1 MSEAVTT
8 PAATRTARGRIVTI
22 GAGGEMARV
31 AVMRIRRIGQAMAV
45 IVAIGAIP
53 LSASALAQTTRD
65 VVKTR
70 SGAVRG
76 LGRGGYR
83 VFEGMP
89 YAAPPVGRLRW
100 RPPEPA
106 AHWNGVRDATRPGS
120 PCAQVSL
127 SVLPGGKAILPG
139 ASNLTGSTSEDCLY
153 LNVWTPARST
163 HARPVFVWFH
173 GGNDI
178 YGAGSDYDGSRLT
191 VEGGVVVV
199 TVNYRL
205 GPLGYLAL
213 PGLSAHSP
221 DHTSGDYGLMD
232 QVAALRWVR
241 SNIASFGGNPN
252 QVTVGGQSAGAW
264 ASCDLIASPAA
275 RGLFKRAILES
286 GTCAAGGSG
295 SNATSPISTLG
306 AAEAAGQTFA
316 ASVGCNDAATQLSCL
331 RALPASKLISGELA
345 ATWGANTGPAVLPIS
360 PAAAWAKGRINR
372 VPVLVGTT
380 HDEYRFRTFVNVDFL
395 GGGPLT
401 PATYVTRVQQESPGN
416 AGAVLAKYPASAY
429 PSPDLAYATE
439 KTDSLYACP
448 AHADDLLYS
457 TRVPVYAYEF
467 DDQHAP
473 PFFDAPRNIP
483 QGAFHASEVD
493 YLFPFHDLTPLTA
506 SQRQLSGVMVGYWSH
521 FIASGNPNAPGLP
534 SWPRFG
540 RPTRHVTA
548 SGTKLIQELKPGA
561 VRPSGSFVSD
571 HQCGFWQQQLGIPAH

>member
-1 MSEAVTT
+1 M
-8 PAATRTARGRIVTI
+8 
-22 GAGGEMARV
+22 
-31 AVMRIRRIGQAMAV
+31 
-45 IVAIGAIP
+45 
-53 LSASALAQTTRD
+53 
-65 VVKTR
+65 
-70 SGAVRG
+70 
-76 LGRGGYR
+76 
-83 VFEGMP
+83 
-89 YAAPPVGRLRW
+89 
-100 RPPEPA
+100 
-106 AHWNGVRDATRPGS
+106 
-120 PCAQVSL
+120 
-127 SVLPGGKAILPG
+127 
-139 ASNLTGSTSEDCLY
+139 
-153 LNVWTPARST
+153 
-163 HARPVFVWFH
+163 
-173 GGNDI
+173 
-178 YGAGSDYDGSRLT
+178 
-191 VEGGVVVV
+191 VV

-213 PGLSAHSP
+213 PGLSAQSP

-241 SNIASFGGNPN
+241 ANIAAFGGNPK

-275 RGLFKRAILES
+275 RGLFERAILES

-316 ASVGCNDAATQLSCL
+316 ASVGCSDAATQLSCL

-345 ATWGANTGPAVLPIS
+345 ATWGVNTGPAVLPIS

-380 HDEYRFRTFVNVDFL
+380 HDEYRFRTFVNVDLL

-401 PATYVTRVQQESPGN
+401 PATYAARVQQENPGS
-416 AGAVLAKYPASAY
+416 AGAILAKYPASAY

-439 KTDSLYACP
+439 KTDSLYSCP

-473 PFFDAPRNIP
+473 PFFDAPNNIP

-493 YLFPFHDLTPLTA
+493 YLFPFHDLAPLTA
-506 SQRQLSGVMVGYWSH
+506 SQQQLSKVMVGYWSH

-540 RPTRHVTA
+540 RPTRRGGA
-548 SGTKLIQELKPGA
+548 SGTHLIQELKPGA
-561 VRPSGSFVSD
+561 VRPSGSFVTD
-571 HQCGFWQQQLGIPAH
+571 HQCGFWQQQLGIPVQ

>member
-1 MSEAVTT
+1 MRAV
-8 PAATRTARGRIVTI
+8 RNRLIGRGLVLIV
-22 GAGGEMARV
+22 G
-31 AVMRIRRIGQAMAV
+31 
-45 IVAIGAIP
+45 IVAIP
-53 LSASALAQTTRD
+53 VSASAFAQTTGA
-65 VVKTR
+65 VVNTR

-76 LGRGGYR
+76 LVRGAYR
-83 VFEGMP
+83 VFQGIP
-89 YAAPPVGRLRW
+89 YAAPPLGPLRW

-106 AHWNGVRDATRPGS
+106 AHWKGVRDATRPGS
-120 PCAQVSL
+120 PCAQVPL
-127 SVLPGGKAILPG
+127 TVLPGGKAILPG

-153 LNVWTPARST
+153 LNVWTHARST
-163 HARPVFVWFH
+163 HPRPVFVWFH

-191 VEGGVVVV
+191 VAGEVVVV

-213 PGLSAHSP
+213 PGLSAQSP

-232 QVAALRWVR
+232 QVAALQWVR
-241 SNIASFGGNPN
+241 ANIAAFGGNPR

-264 ASCDLIASPAA
+264 ASCDLMASPAA
-275 RGLFKRAILES
+275 RGLFERAILES

-295 SNATSPISTLG
+295 SNATSPILTLG
-306 AAEAAGQTFA
+306 AGEAAGQTFA
-316 ASVGCNDAATQLSCL
+316 ASVGCSDAATQLSCL

-345 ATWGANTGPAVLPIS
+345 ATWGVNTGPAVLPIS

-372 VPVLVGTT
+372 VPVLVGST
-380 HDEYRFRTFVNVDFL
+380 HDEYRFRTFVNVNFL

-401 PATYVTRVQQESPGN
+401 PATYAARVQQENPGN
-416 AGAVLAKYPASAY
+416 AGAVLANYPASAY

-439 KTDSLYACP
+439 KTDSLYSCP

-473 PFFDAPRNIP
+473 PFFAAPNSIP
-483 QGAFHASEVD
+483 QGAFHASEAD
-493 YLFPFHDLTPLTA
+493 YLFPFHNLAPLTA
-506 SQRQLSGVMVGYWSH
+506 SQQQLSSVMVGYWSH
-521 FIASGNPNAPGLP
+521 FIASGNPNAPSLP

-540 RPTRHVTA
+540 RQIPRVSA
-548 SGTKLIQELKPGA
+548 SATDLIQELKPGA
-561 VRPSGSFVSD
+561 VRPSGSFVSE
-571 HQCGFWQQQLGIPAH
+571 HQCDFWQQQLGIPVH

>member
-1 MSEAVTT
+1 
-8 PAATRTARGRIVTI
+8 
-22 GAGGEMARV
+22 
-31 AVMRIRRIGQAMAV
+31 MRPVRSRLIAQSTAV
-45 IVAIGAIP
+45 IVVMVAIVAAP
-53 LSASALAQTTRD
+53 MSASALARTTRA
-65 VVKTR
+65 VVSTR
-70 SGAVRG
+70 SGALRG
-76 LGRGGYR
+76 VVHRAYR
-83 VFEGMP
+83 VFQGIP
-89 YAAPPVGRLRW
+89 YAAPPIGPLRW

-106 AHWNGVRDATRPGS
+106 AHWKGIRDATRPGS
-120 PCAQVSL
+120 PCAQRPL
-127 SVLPGGKAILPG
+127 TVLPGGKAILPG

-153 LNVWTPARST
+153 LNVWTPAR
-163 HARPVFVWFH
+163 HAHPRPVFVWFH
-173 GGNDI
+173 GGDNI
-178 YGAGSDYDGSRLT
+178 FGAGTDYDGSKLT
-191 VEGGVVVV
+191 VEGGVLVV

-213 PGLSAHSP
+213 PALSAQSP

-241 SNIASFGGNPN
+241 SNIAAFGGNPK

-264 ASCDLIASPAA
+264 AGCDLIASPAA
-275 RGLFKRAILES
+275 RGLFERAILES

-295 SNATSPISTLG
+295 SNATAPVSTLG
-306 AAEAAGQTFA
+306 AAEADGQTFA
-316 ASVGCNDAATQLSCL
+316 ASVGCSDAATQLSCL

-345 ATWGANTGPAVLPIS
+345 ATWGVNTGPAVLPIS

-380 HDEYRFRTFVNVDFL
+380 HDEYRFRTFVNVDLL

-401 PATYVTRVQQESPGN
+401 PATYVTRVQQENPGS
-416 AGAVLAKYPASAY
+416 ADAILSKYPASAY

-439 KTDSLYACP
+439 KTDSLYSCP

-473 PFFDAPRNIP
+473 PFFAAPPDIP
-483 QGAFHASEVD
+483 QGAFHASEVG
-493 YLFPFHDLTPLTA
+493 YLFPFHALAPLTA
-506 SQRQLSGVMVGYWSH
+506 SQQRLSRVMVGYWSH

-540 RPTRHVTA
+540 RPTRRGRA
-548 SGTKLIQELKPGA
+548 SGTRLIQELKPGA
-561 VRPSGSFVSD
+561 VRPSGSFVAD
-571 HQCGFWQQQLGIPAH
+571 HRCGFWQQQLGIPVR

>member
-1 MSEAVTT
+1 M
-8 PAATRTARGRIVTI
+8 RTVRNRL
-22 GAGGEMARV
+22 
-31 AVMRIRRIGQAMAV
+31 IGQGLV
-45 IVAIGAIP
+45 LIVAIVAIP
-53 LSASALAQTTRD
+53 ASASAYVQSTGA
-65 VVKTR
+65 VVNSR

-76 LGRGGYR
+76 LVRGAYR
-83 VFEGMP
+83 VFEGIP
-89 YAAPPVGRLRW
+89 YAAPPVGPLRW
-100 RPPEPA
+100 RPPAPA
-106 AHWNGVRDATRPGS
+106 AHWKAIRDATRPGS
-120 PCAQVSL
+120 PCAQVPL
-127 SVLPGGKAILPG
+127 TVLPGGKAILPG

-153 LNVWTPARST
+153 LNVWTHARST
-163 HARPVFVWFH
+163 RARPVFVWFH
-173 GGNDI
+173 GGNDV

-213 PGLSAHSP
+213 PGLSAQSP

-241 SNIASFGGNPN
+241 ANIAAFGGDPK

-264 ASCDLIASPAA
+264 AGCDLIASPAA
-275 RGLFKRAILES
+275 RGLFERAILES

-295 SNATSPISTLG
+295 SNATSPILTLG
-306 AAEAAGQTFA
+306 AGEAAGQTFA
-316 ASVGCNDAATQLSCL
+316 ASVGCSDAATQLSCL

-380 HDEYRFRTFVNVDFL
+380 HDEYRFRTFVNVNFL
-395 GGGPLT
+395 GGGPLIA
-401 PATYVTRVQQESPGN
+401 ATYATRIQQENPGS
-416 AGAVLAKYPASAY
+416 AGAVLGKYPATAY

-439 KTDSLYACP
+439 KTDSLYSCP

-473 PFFDAPRNIP
+473 PFFAAPNSIP

-493 YLFPFHDLTPLTA
+493 YLFPFHNLAPLTA
-506 SQRQLSGVMVGYWSH
+506 SQQQLSSVMVGYWSH

-540 RPTRHVTA
+540 KPTGRGGA

-561 VRPSGSFVSD
+561 VRPSGSFVND
-571 HQCGFWQQQLGIPAH
+571 HQCGFWQQQLGIPVH

>member
-1 MSEAVTT
+1 MRAV
-8 PAATRTARGRIVTI
+8 RNRL
-22 GAGGEMARV
+22 
-31 AVMRIRRIGQAMAV
+31 IGQGLV
-45 IVAIGAIP
+45 LIVAILAIP
-53 LSASALAQTTRD
+53 VSASASVQSTGA
-65 VVKTR
+65 VVNSR

-76 LGRGGYR
+76 LVHGAYR
-83 VFEGMP
+83 VFEGIP
-89 YAAPPVGRLRW
+89 YAAPPVGSLRW
-100 RPPEPA
+100 RPPAPA
-106 AHWNGVRDATRPGS
+106 AHLKGIRDATRPGS
-120 PCAQVSL
+120 PCAQVPL
-127 SVLPGGKAILPG
+127 AVLPGGKAILPG
-139 ASNLTGSTSEDCLY
+139 ASNLTGSSSEDCLY
-153 LNVWTPARST
+153 LNVWTHPRSP

-173 GGNDI
+173 GGNDV

-191 VEGGVVVV
+191 VEGRVVVV

-213 PGLSAHSP
+213 PGLSALSP

-241 SNIASFGGNPN
+241 ANIAAFGGNPK

-264 ASCDLIASPAA
+264 AGCDLIASPAA
-275 RGLFKRAILES
+275 RGLFERAILES

-295 SNATSPISTLG
+295 SNATSPVLTLG
-306 AAEAAGQTFA
+306 AGEAAGQTFA
-316 ASVGCNDAATQLSCL
+316 ASVGCSDAATQLSCL

-345 ATWGANTGPAVLPIS
+345 ATWGANTGPAVLPVS

-380 HDEYRFRTFVNVDFL
+380 HDEYRFRTFVNVNFL

-401 PATYVTRVQQESPGN
+401 AATYATRIQQENPGS
-416 AGAVLAKYPASAY
+416 AGAVLGKYPASAY

-439 KTDSLYACP
+439 KTDSLYSCP

-473 PFFDAPRNIP
+473 PFFAAPNSIP

-493 YLFPFHDLTPLTA
+493 YLFPFHNLAPLTA
-506 SQRQLSGVMVGYWSH
+506 SQQQLSKVMVGYWSH

-534 SWPRFG
+534 AWPRFG
-540 RPTRHVTA
+540 RPTRRVSA
-548 SGTKLIQELKPGA
+548 SETNLIQELKPGA
-561 VRPSGSFVSD
+561 VRPSGSFVGD
-571 HQCGFWQQQLGIPAH
+571 HRCGFWQQQLGIPVH